1 MIKGI
6 LFDKDGTLID
16 FNALW
21 LAAARWVIPEFIGQ
35 LDGPAGAGM
44 DLAIAGRGMDS
55 AIAGRGMDSAIVS
68 RGMDDLQLQTR
79 LQKELL
85 EALGVFGD
93 NIDSKGALAWKTYG
107 EMAVDLNVVLRAH
120 SILVENEWVEA
131 QISRLF
137 DQYIQGPEAVFCPVT
152 DLKRV
157 MGDLK
162 DRGLIIGLAT
172 ADTKMN
178 AHRCLKHLGIDG
190 YFDYIGADDGV
201 LAPKPQPDIFMDF
214 AGRFHLQPSHIA
226 VVGDTWNDMFFARRC
241 QGLAIG
247 VLSGTGGRGDLEPMA
262 DHVLESVGELPGLFL

>member
-21 LAAARWVIPEFIGQ
+21 LAAAHSVIHEFIGQ
-35 LDGPAGAGM
+35 LDSAAGTGAAW
-44 DLAIAGRGMDS
+44 DIAGRGMG
-55 AIAGRGMDSAIVS
+55 A
-68 RGMDDLQLQTR
+68 LQFQKA

-107 EMAVDLNVVLRAH
+107 EMAVDMNVVLRAH
-120 SILVENEWVEA
+120 GIKAQNEWIG
-131 QISRLF
+131 QRISSLF
-137 DQYIQGPEAVFCPVT
+137 DQYIQGPDAVFCPVT

-157 MGDLK
+157 MVDLK
-162 DRGLIIGLAT
+162 RRGLIIGLAT
-172 ADTKMN
+172 ADTKYS
-178 AHRCLKHLGIDG
+178 AQRCLEHLGIDG

-214 AGRFHLQPSHIA
+214 AGRFHLQPSQIA
-226 VVGDTWNDMFFARRC
+226 VAGDTWNDMFFARRC

-247 VLSGTGGRGDLEPMA
+247 VLSGTGRRGELEPMA
-262 DHVLESVGELPGLFL
+262 DYVLGSVGELPELFAQVKASMNICCNVF